1 VRHDEPKQN
10 KGNKR
15 SLCSLKRNFCKNLAS
30 MMKCVLLIIVM
41 SVLWKDVAIGVM
53 HNDCNIALSLE
64 ELVMEKA
71 KEPIP

>member
-1 VRHDEPKQN
+1 
-10 KGNKR
+10 
-15 SLCSLKRNFCKNLAS
+15 